1 MLPRREILA
10 MTLLAAALG
19 AWISM
24 LPSTMNYLQYYSA
37 LENLVVKVSS
47 MVITSG
53 SSNVTVSIRFYIGNP
68 TPYLGIR
75 FATLAY
81 QALLPNGTDTL
92 VIWAGAESSQVPS
105 LLSANSSLTLNEDFV
120 MSGLRWQ
127 QYDQLSRVGNGILNW
142 TIRGSLG
149 LDTRDGD
156 LTHQFEIPFTTTRQ

>member
-1 MLPRREILA
+1 MLSRREILA
-10 MTLLAAALG
+10 VALLAVALG
-19 AWISM
+19 AWISV

-37 LENLVVKVSS
+37 LENLVLKVSS

-75 FATLAY
+75 VASLAY

-92 VIWAGAESSQVPS
+92 VMGVGTESSQHPP
-105 LLSANSSLTLNEDFV
+105 LIGANSSLTLNEHFA

-127 QYDQLSRVGNGILNW
+127 QYNQLSGVGNGTLNW
-142 TIRGSLG
+142 TIQGSLG

-156 LTHQFEIPFTTTRQ
+156 LTHQFEIPFTTTN